1 MKNSQKSG
9 SSVQQNRMSP
19 TSKHDVNLRKNNG
32 VYFQIG
38 LIVALILV
46 LFAVEYK
53 SPQVACIPEK
63 MKEPIALAVIDW
75 DENFTV
81 EKKVEPKTETK
92 KVASTLPPIEVP
104 DDFVN
109 PDLTEDIF
117 PNPQP
122 EPDFNPDLNS
132 LETKKDEPIE
142 NVDFRKVEFVP
153 VYPGCEGLDTND
165 ERKTCM
171 QEKINK
177 LISRKFDTNIGSRY
191 GLSGMNR
198 IDVQFTV
205 DENGNIVDV
214 KTRAPHP
221 ALEKEAE
228 RVIELIPQMEPGKQR
243 DKSVRVIYG
252 QPILFKTE
260 N

>member
-1 MKNSQKSG
+1 MKTSQKSG
-9 SSVQQNRMSP
+9 DSVRQNRISP
-19 TSKHDVNLRKNNG
+19 TSKHDVNLRKNNL

-38 LIVALILV
+38 LIVALLVV

-53 SPQVACIPEK
+53 TPVKMYVPEQ
-63 MKEPIALAVIDW
+63 MPETTALNVMDW

-81 EKKVEPKTETK
+81 EKREQPKTETK
-92 KVASTLPPIEVP
+92 KASTTLPPIEVP
-104 DDFVN
+104 DDFVT
-109 PDLTEDIF
+109 PKMADDIF
-117 PNPQP
+117 PHPES
-122 EPDFNPDLNS
+122 EPDFNPNFLD
-132 LETKKDEPIE
+132 TKKEQPIE

-177 LISRKFDTNIGSRY
+177 LISRKFDTNIGSKY

-205 DENGNIVDV
+205 DENGKIVDV

-228 RVIELIPQMEPGKQR
+228 RVIELIPQMKPGKQR

>member
-109 PDLTEDIF
+109 PDLTEDI
-117 PNPQP
+117 
-122 EPDFNPDLNS
+122 
-132 LETKKDEPIE
+132 
-142 NVDFRKVEFVP
+142 
-153 VYPGCEGLDTND
+153 
-165 ERKTCM
+165 
-171 QEKINK
+171 
-177 LISRKFDTNIGSRY
+177 
-191 GLSGMNR
+191 
-198 IDVQFTV
+198 
-205 DENGNIVDV
+205 
-214 KTRAPHP
+214 
-221 ALEKEAE
+221 
-228 RVIELIPQMEPGKQR
+228 
-243 DKSVRVIYG
+243 
-252 QPILFKTE
+252 
-260 N
+260 